1 MCYELGQRPRK
12 RKTNEMSDDVHLL
25 RELPDGREEMGV
37 EEGMEDEEKK
47 RKGRKTEREQK
58 AMSSINMAFMP
69 DSSSEDESD
78 QASSIHELN
87 TNGTSHLLKP
97 QRCIHI
103 TFLITQM
110 SIPATNL
117 NHFAY
122 KELEFGLSYVSM
134 Q

>member
-25 RELPDGREEMGV
+25 RELPEGREEMGV

-47 RKGRKTEREQK
+47 GRKTKREQK

-97 QRCIHI
+97 QR
-103 TFLITQM
+103 
-110 SIPATNL
+110 
-117 NHFAY
+117 
-122 KELEFGLSYVSM
+122 
-134 Q
+134 